1 MRSKPL
7 YYIALLT
14 LITVGAWGVLHIN
27 KQANDLRQTQSVGQ
41 ADQRAGDAYS
51 RNVESS
57 SIEVIKPSNH
67 GSLDENDTQFHFEY
81 ILDLINNDKALAA
94 SNAINDQYSNLS
106 SSQLE
111 SLKTAL
117 LQFAFRSNSND
128 TSQAKY
134 VLLATSKAF
143 DELIVWKHLGDAAVS
158 DNDWN
163 TAFTAY
169 LRASELEN
177 NPIDLDQLLLKLVT
191 GSGHLRSS
199 FEANND
205 LLSVKSLYQNL
216 NDLHPNFQRFQYEL
230 AISHLKLGE
239 TESAKR
245 LLQPLIYDLELGEV
259 STQVLAQID
268 SRADRPPSEPQREP
282 ETNEA
287 ITDNTKTNIRSSD
300 IVVPLISVGSSFI
313 IDSTI
318 EQQSARLL
326 LDTGASITSLSSD
339 LIERLKLDPTGQ
351 SIRLSTANGITNARI
366 YRVKQLRLGSLVLR
380 DMLIAEI
387 NLSNNR
393 SFQGLLGTDALNQL
407 QPQYSY
413 LIDNQESALI
423 FRKR

>member
-1 MRSKPL
+1 MQSKQL
-7 YYIALLT
+7 FYIALLSLT
-14 LITVGAWGVLHIN
+14 IAGAWGVLQIS
-27 KQANDLRQTQSVGQ
+27 KQADDSRQTQSVGQ
-41 ADQRAGDAYS
+41 ASQRAGEAHS
-51 RNVESS
+51 RNFESS
-57 SIEVIKPSNH
+57 SNPYIKRNNHVSPS
-67 GSLDENDTQFHFEY
+67 DNDAQFHFDS
-81 ILDLINNDKALAA
+81 ILALINNGQAVAA
-94 SNAINDQYSNLS
+94 SKAINERYSSLS
-106 SSQLE
+106 SRQLE
-111 SLKTAL
+111 LLKSAL
-117 LQFAFRSNSND
+117 LSLALRSNNND
-128 TSQAKY
+128 TVQAKQ

-143 DELIVWKHLGDAAVS
+143 DELTVWKHLGDAAVS

-163 TAFTAY
+163 TAYTAY

-177 NPIDLDQLLLKLVT
+177 NPIDLDHLLLKLVA

-205 LLSVKSLYQNL
+205 LLSVKNLYQNL

-259 STQVLAQID
+259 SKQALAQIN
-268 SRADRPPSEPQREP
+268 SRAGRSLSEQRREP
-282 ETNEA
+282 EPSEA
-287 ITDNTKTNIRSSD
+287 ITKNTNIRSSD
-300 IVVPLISVGSSFI
+300 ILVPLISVGSSFI
-313 IDSTI
+313 VDSTI
-318 EQQSARLL
+318 ERQSARLL
-326 LDTGASITSLSSD
+326 LDTGASITSLSSQ
-339 LIERLKLDPTGQ
+339 LIERLKLKPTGQ
-351 SIRLSTANGITNARI
+351 SIRLSTANGVTNARI
-366 YRVKQLRLGSLVLR
+366 YRVKQLQLGSLVLR
-380 DMLIAEI
+380 DMLVAEI